1 MNKTIACILFCFQ
14 YAFSSDSR
22 LRDARPGRAV
32 WPSQLKP
39 YQSFSDMRVWVYFL
53 LQVLHMDQTQK

>member
-1 MNKTIACILFCFQ
+1 MNKTTACILFCFQ

-32 WPSQLKP
+32 WPSQLKTFRSSSAMLP
-39 YQSFSDMRVWVYFL
+39 KVL
-53 LQVLHMDQTQK
+53 L